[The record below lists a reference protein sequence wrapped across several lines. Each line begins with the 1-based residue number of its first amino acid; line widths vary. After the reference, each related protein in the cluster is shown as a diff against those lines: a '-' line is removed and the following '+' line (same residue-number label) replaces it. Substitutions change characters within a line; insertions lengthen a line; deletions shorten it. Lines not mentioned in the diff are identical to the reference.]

1 MATAKGRRI
10 KSPWKRDERV
20 DGDIDHIDLDL
31 GDDDI
36 PFQPESHDIEALKLG
51 AEPPEYGPEIIG
63 REVRPRAFPQKSFLP
78 FFLEKRRYLVAEG
91 GAGAGKT
98 LKKGTLVVKF
108 NGELV
113 KVEDIKIGDQ
123 VMGPDSN
130 PRNVVET
137 HSGYGP
143 LYKVH
148 QTRGMD
154 YVVNDQHTLTLK
166 KADFSTKDKGK
177 LYDSGNYKRPRGVY
191 PDEPDIVDIP
201 LPEYLE
207 KGKKW
212 KRHFYGFSV
221 GVDFPKNTEPKVDPY
236 FLGLWLGDG
245 HSNSTTITTA
255 DDEIVEFLFNFAS
268 EWLLKTTIIRKK
280 GTSARSY
287 HLTNGNKGGVATVL
301 LHAFQHYNLLNNK
314 HIPDDF
320 LYGSRKTRLALL
332 AGLIDTD
339 GSISHGG
346 FDFIQKDEQLAKQVR
361 YICHSLG
368 LRCSCRKVK
377 KTIKSIGFEGLYWR
391 LHITGAVNMIPTKI
405 ARKQATRTSHQFGS
419 TEGATS
425 IKVEPDGEGEWVGF
439 QLDGDGRYL
448 LEDFTVTHNSVAAA
462 QKVIMK
468 SLKYPNSMTIVMRAW
483 SPRLRVTAYRMLIQ
497 ILNENLIPYHPN
509 NTTMKITFE
518 NGSVIQGMAIVD
530 SQGGEV
536 AASIKS
542 LTDISG
548 MWIEEPT
555 ELSLEEFEM
564 IRMRLRGRELPEGQ
578 SRQLILTF
586 NPIDRNH
593 WLHELFF
600 DAQDQPFED
609 EDTSVRHYTYKDN
622 EFIDEA
628 YKKSLENIKDK
639 NRFKVYTLGLWGE
652 LGAMV
657 YENWEPWGFEPRETK
672 FDTIIGGADFG
683 YSHPSAFCVMGIDD
697 ENHDLYVIDEVYQRE
712 ELNRDFIDSIKSKL
726 NANGIAENIPIY
738 CDSAN
743 PASIKEMQIGG
754 LNAQPAQKNVLDGI
768 GAVRQYSIKIHTQ
781 CDHFLSEIGGY
792 QRAKDQAGRVM
803 ELPNKKAGFD
813 DLMDAM
819 RYGVYTFSLTRR
831 LYKSIMPGVSYGRG
845 PYEYIDQL

>member
-1 MATAKGRRI
+1 
-10 KSPWKRDERV
+10 
-20 DGDIDHIDLDL
+20 
-31 GDDDI
+31 
-36 PFQPESHDIEALKLG
+36 
-51 AEPPEYGPEIIG
+51 
-63 REVRPRAFPQKSFLP
+63 
-78 FFLEKRRYLVAEG
+78 
-91 GAGAGKT
+91 
-98 LKKGTLVVKF
+98 
-108 NGELV
+108 
-113 KVEDIKIGDQ
+113 
-123 VMGPDSN
+123 
-130 PRNVVET
+130 
-137 HSGYGP
+137 
-143 LYKVH
+143 
-148 QTRGMD
+148 
-154 YVVNDQHTLTLK
+154 
-166 KADFSTKDKGK
+166 
-177 LYDSGNYKRPRGVY
+177 
-191 PDEPDIVDIP
+191 
-201 LPEYLE
+201 
-207 KGKKW
+207 
-212 KRHFYGFSV
+212 
-221 GVDFPKNTEPKVDPY
+221 
-236 FLGLWLGDG
+236 
-245 HSNSTTITTA
+245 
-255 DDEIVEFLFNFAS
+255 
-268 EWLLKTTIIRKK
+268 
-280 GTSARSY
+280 
-287 HLTNGNKGGVATVL
+287 
-301 LHAFQHYNLLNNK
+301 
-314 HIPDDF
+314 
-320 LYGSRKTRLALL
+320 
-332 AGLIDTD
+332 
-339 GSISHGG
+339 
-346 FDFIQKDEQLAKQVR
+346 
-361 YICHSLG
+361 
-368 LRCSCRKVK
+368 
-377 KTIKSIGFEGLYWR
+377 
-391 LHITGAVNMIPTKI
+391 
-405 ARKQATRTSHQFGS
+405 
-419 TEGATS
+419 
-425 IKVEPDGEGEWVGF
+425 
-439 QLDGDGRYL
+439 
-448 LEDFTVTHNSVAAA
+448 
-462 QKVIMK
+462 
-468 SLKYPNSMTIVMRAW
+468 
-483 SPRLRVTAYRMLIQ
+483 MLIQ

-600 DAQDQPFED
+600 DNQDQPLED

-657 YENWEPWGFEPRETK
+657 YENWEPWGFEPKETK

-697 ENHDLYVIDEVYQRE
+697 ETHELYIIDEVYQRE

-768 GAVRQYSIKIHTQ
+768 GAVRQYNIKVHTQ